1 MTDMTQRRIQEI
13 DVVRGLALAG
23 LPLVNIPLTVGED
36 HYPHP
41 GAVSA
46 FIYHHLVYQH
56 FLTIF
61 CFLFGVSFALI
72 LDTASARTPR
82 PRLVLARRLVA
93 LFVIS
98 MFQAFALDHN
108 LQLAVYAT
116 LGLLVLLPVSYL
128 PRRAHLLV
136 GIALL
141 VASMP
146 IIEVDPE
153 TAGNPVKIL
162 LEWSALLVLGAA
174 TVRYGIHADL
184 TRRTRQL
191 AVALPAT
198 AVLALTLGL
207 LDADRATMLGSA
219 LGEIQLL
226 STCAAYVTGLLL
238 LLRTGL
244 RSAVTTALAPI
255 GRMALTCFLTQ
266 AAAAVAFA
274 TLVDVQAWNYA
285 LLTFGGT
292 AVLIAAQSIACTWWL
307 RHYRY
312 GPFEWLWRCA
322 TWLTVVPI
330 RRTAAAAVA

>member
-1 MTDMTQRRIQEI
+1 MSRRRIQDI
-13 DVVRGLALAG
+13 DVVRGFALAG
-23 LPLVNIPLTVGED
+23 LPLVNLPLTVGED
-36 HYPHP
+36 RYPRP
-41 GAVSA
+41 DGGSA

-72 LDTASARTPR
+72 LETASARTAR

-116 LGLLVLLPVSYL
+116 LGLAVLVPVSYL
-128 PRRAHLLV
+128 PRRGHLLV
-136 GIALL
+136 GVALL
-141 VASMP
+141 AASMP
-146 IIEVDPE
+146 VIEVDPE
-153 TAGNPVKIL
+153 TAGNPVKVL

-174 TVRYGIHADL
+174 TVRYGIHASL
-184 TRRTRQL
+184 ARRGRQL

-198 AVLALTLGL
+198 AVLAVTLGL
-207 LDADRATMLGSA
+207 LDVDRAGMLGSA
-219 LGEIQLL
+219 LGEIELL

-238 LLRTGL
+238 LLRTGA
-244 RSAVTTALAPI
+244 RAAVAAALAPI

-266 AAAAVAFA
+266 AAAAVVFA
-274 TLVDVQAWNYA
+274 ALVDVRGWNYP

-292 AVLIAAQSIACTWWL
+292 AILVAAQAVACSWWL

-312 GPFEWLWRCA
+312 GPVEWLWRCA
-322 TWLTVVPI
+322 TWLSVVPI
-330 RRTAAAAVA
+330 RRVAAVA